1 MAAIECIPNI
11 SEGRRLSVLDTL
23 AATIQAIPD
32 VRLLDH
38 SADINHH
45 RSVFTLI
52 GDPRGLEAAVLA
64 LFAVAIADID
74 LRQHRGVHPR
84 IGAVDVVP
92 FVPLDDTSLDACIA
106 LAHCVGRAIADRFD
120 VPVYLYEAAATNTS
134 RQRLEDVRR
143 GQFEGL
149 SKKMA
154 EAKWRPDFGPLT
166 PHASAGATAV
176 GVRGPLIAWN
186 VNLSTPD
193 VRIARAIAVRVRESG
208 GGLPCV
214 KALGVRLDD
223 RNVTQISMN
232 LTNYRTTS
240 MSTVMARIR
249 AEAAQCGVTVTD
261 SQIIGLIPEE
271 ALANT
276 EPHDLALPKFPE
288 DHILE
293 RQLYPQQ

>member
-1 MAAIECIPNI
+1 VAAIECIPNV
-11 SEGRRLSVLDTL
+11 SEGRRSSVLDAL
-23 AATIQAIPD
+23 AATIRAVPD

-38 SADINHH
+38 SADANHH
-45 RSVFTLI
+45 RSVFTLV
-52 GDPRGLEAAVLA
+52 GEPPGLKAAVLA
-64 LFAVAIADID
+64 LFAAAIADVD

-92 FVPLDDTSLDACIA
+92 FVPLDNTPLDACIT
-106 LAHCVGRAIADRFD
+106 LAHCVGRAIADRFN

-149 SKKMA
+149 SQKMA
-154 EAKWRPDFGPLT
+154 QDRWRPDFGPLT

-186 VNLSTPD
+186 INLSTPD
-193 VRIARAIAVRVRESG
+193 VRIARAIAGRVRESG

-223 RNVTQISMN
+223 RNLTQISMN

-240 MSTVMARIR
+240 MSTVMSRIR
-249 AEAAQCGVTVTD
+249 EETARCGVTVTD

-276 EPHDLALPKFPE
+276 EPHDLALPRFPE
-288 DHILE
+288 DQILE
-293 RQLYPQQ
+293 RRLCP

>member
-11 SEGRRLSVLDTL
+11 SEGRRPSVLDAL
-23 AATIQAIPD
+23 AATIQAVPD

-38 SADINHH
+38 SADANHH
-45 RSVFTLI
+45 RSVFTLV
-52 GDPRGLEAAVLA
+52 GDPPGLKAAVLA
-64 LFAVAIADID
+64 LFAAAIADID

-92 FVPLDDTSLDACIA
+92 FVPLDDTSLDACIT
-106 LAHCVGRAIADRFD
+106 LAHSVGRAISDRFN
-120 VPVYLYEAAATNTS
+120 VPVYLYEEAASNTS

-149 SKKMA
+149 SQKMTQA
-154 EAKWRPDFGPLT
+154 QWRPDFGPLT

-186 VNLSTPD
+186 INLSTPD
-193 VRIARAIAVRVRESG
+193 VRVARAIAFRIRESG
-208 GGLPCV
+208 SGLPCV

-223 RNVTQISMN
+223 RNLTQISMN

-240 MSTVMARIR
+240 MSTVMSRIR
-249 AEAAQCGVTVTD
+249 EETARCGVTITD

-276 EPHDLALPKFPE
+276 EPHDLALPRFPE
-288 DHILE
+288 DQILE
-293 RQLYPQQ
+293 RRL